1 MKKVLE
7 GGVSQDALGGPCRLR
22 GWEGETQSEE
32 ATGGCKT
39 CLTGAQQRTRGA
51 VEASGRVG
59 EEKRGAAVRGSE
71 VLCLRHGGRLR
82 EAGEDTQHGPV
93 LSQETLVHP
102 SQALELSQS
111 RESLQ
116 RGGGE
121 SCREGP
127 ADGACREGGREGRK
141 GGRLCA
147 QKDSHRKYQHQ
158 QWNI

>member
-1 MKKVLE
+1 MQDLPDRSTAEDE
-7 GGVSQDALGGPCRLR
+7 GDCGGKRK
-22 GWEGETQSEE
+22 
-32 ATGGCKT
+32 GG
-39 CLTGAQQRTRGA
+39 GG
-51 VEASGRVG
+51 G
-59 EEKRGAAVRGSE
+59 EKRGAAVRGSE

-127 ADGACREGGREGRK
+127 ADGACRQGGREGGKERREAVCTE
-141 GGRLCA
+141 RLTQEISA
-147 QKDSHRKYQHQ
+147 SAVKYLKQGSRLRNSGHF
-158 QWNI
+158 